1 MLELRVEGFLV
12 IIIRLNNMLYKFS
25 LPIIF
30 LLILLG
36 ANEVLAQKKTN
47 QYLPVTREQLAAD
60 LAKRGITGEQVMRHL
75 DSAFAPPVKQKQIPL
90 KSTNSATTIEN
101 ISAVCGTQ
109 SAWDQYS
116 TIGIPAGTNTPAI
129 YNPSQY
135 PGSNINFF
143 CYPTAVSWGSLLQ
156 NTGCPIQPSVSNP
169 TVMALAFDPLPYSGF
184 SNGPKQ
190 GRLIRKTFRVDVA
203 NCIFNYQ
210 YAFLSGGCSS
220 SFEVKV
226 YNQNNSPVIFRSH
239 NSFNC
244 TTTQANC
251 PALIAPVG
259 ATCLGL
265 PPGFCSPNDPPQP
278 PGQPDWCPTRSICG
292 YTRSLKA
299 FTLESIDLSAYYN
312 QNVTIEFSNKV
323 CGSGQHLMYTLVG
336 GFCYCSNC
344 NISIDQTITD
354 AKCSQLNGGIDIS
367 INGGTGTFT
376 YQWSNGSTQ
385 QDISQLASGTYAVT
399 VTDANGCTA
408 EKTFQVNNQASNVAI
423 TIGHSNEYC
432 SNQNGS
438 IGITPSGGAAPYQI
452 IWKKNGVIMA
462 GQTGSSLTGLGAG
475 AYEAIVTD
483 ANGCENSDGETIQN
497 IQSVIQFNGTISNL
511 ACNTTQT
518 GAISLGNPGGGTG
531 PYTYTWLYNGNQ
543 TSYNTST
550 ITGIPAGQYQV
561 TVKDSKG
568 CSSSKTF
575 TVGINPC
582 PQNCCLGGKW
592 TGREISWER
601 GRLDKI
607 DMMAEATLPPANE
620 KKGIGSTA
628 IDLETASKIS
638 IKRCDSIYKLTQF
651 STYTFDAGYQ
661 CGIQTNGKPC
671 LKQVS
676 VKIKGVTDNSL
687 NGIYP
692 APIAKYFSTPGD
704 YQVTYY
710 ARCGEQI
717 CDSCT
722 ITIRIEKDCCRDGRW
737 KNAGY
742 QAVNVNPN
750 GSWRYEPVQ
759 NLPLQITS
767 PVPTYTAQVAINLV
781 NLNYQCATGC
791 ASSYKLVK
799 RNTVSGIETTLIIP
813 AGQTSLSIY
822 TEKDPLLIRL
832 FPICG
837 GKQCGNMLLFKVS
850 CISNNCKTITSGGT
864 GPAGLNPDVKDLKKS
879 N

>member
-1 MLELRVEGFLV
+1 MLHKTILW
-12 IIIRLNNMLYKFS
+12 S
-25 LPIIF
+25 F
-30 LLILLG
+30 LLWLVCQG
-36 ANEVLAQKKTN
+36 NQAHAQKKTG
-47 QYLPVTREQLAAD
+47 QYLPVTREQLSAD
-60 LAKRGITGEQVMRHL
+60 LAKRGITGEQVKRHL
-75 DSAFAPPVKQKQIPL
+75 DTAFVLPVKQKQIPL
-90 KSTNSATTIEN
+90 KNTNSATTIEN
-101 ISAVCGTQ
+101 ISAACGTQ
-109 SAWDQYS
+109 SPWDQYS
-116 TIGIPAGTNTPAI
+116 TIGTPAGTNTPAI
-129 YNPSQY
+129 YNPLQY
-135 PGSNINFF
+135 PGSNIIFF
-143 CYPTAVSWGSLLQ
+143 CNPSAVSWGSLLQ
-156 NTGCPIQPSVSNP
+156 NTGCAIQPSGSNP
-169 TVMALAFDPLPYSGF
+169 TVMGLAFDPLPYSGF

-203 NCIFNYQ
+203 NCIFYYQ

-265 PPGFCSPNDPPQP
+265 PPGPCSPNDPPQP
-278 PGQPDWCPTRSICG
+278 PGQPDWCPARSICG
-292 YTRSLKA
+292 FPRSLKA
-299 FTLESIDLSAYYN
+299 FSLESIDLSAYYN
-312 QNVTIEFSNKV
+312 QDVTIEFSNKI

-344 NISIDQTITD
+344 NLSIDQTITE
-354 AKCSQLNGGIDIS
+354 AKCGQPNGAIDIS
-367 INGGTGTFT
+367 INGGTGLFT

-408 EKTFQVNNQASNVAI
+408 EKTFQVNAQPSDLAI
-423 TIGHSNEYC
+423 TLGHSNEYC
-432 SNQNGS
+432 SNQNGFIS
-438 IGITPSGGAAPYQI
+438 ITPSGGVAPYQI
-452 IWKKNGVIMA
+452 KWKKNGVVMA
-462 GQTGSSLTGLGAG
+462 GQTGTSITGLGAG

-497 IQSVIQFNGTISNL
+497 IQSVIQFNGSISHL
-511 ACNTTQT
+511 TCNTTQT
-518 GAISLGNPGGGTG
+518 GAISLANPGGGTG
-531 PYTYTWLYNGNQ
+531 PYTYTWLFNGNQ
-543 TSYNTST
+543 TSYNTSS

-568 CSSSKTF
+568 CSSSRTF

-601 GRLDKI
+601 SRLDKAE
-607 DMMAEATLPPANE
+607 MMEEAILPPATE
-620 KKGIGSTA
+620 KKGPGNTA
-628 IDLETASKIS
+628 IGLEAASKIS
-638 IKRCDSIYKLTQF
+638 IKKCDSIYKLTQF

-687 NGIYP
+687 DGIYP
-692 APIAKYFSTPGD
+692 APVTQTFPNPGD
-704 YQVTYY
+704 YLVTYY
-710 ARCGEQI
+710 ARCGLQI

-722 ITIRIEKDCCRDGRW
+722 IRIRIEKDCCRDGRW
-737 KNAGY
+737 KGAGY

-759 NLPLQITS
+759 ILPLQINS
-767 PVPTYTAQVAINLV
+767 PIPTYTAQVAINLV

-850 CISNNCKTITSGGT
+850 CISNNCKTIISGGN
-864 GPAGLNPDVKDLKKS
+864 GPTGLNPDVKDLKKS